1 MHNYLTEN
9 KNNIPNEQLN
19 TNYESY
25 KYIWRNIYICF
36 VGCSRFIDVICIYLH
51 IMVSNMSSISADVRV
66 VKQ

>member
-25 KYIWRNIYICF
+25 KYI
-36 VGCSRFIDVICIYLH
+36 
-51 IMVSNMSSISADVRV
+51 
-66 VKQ
+66 